1 MQKFGTLQRFLLVYL
16 LLHVAGV
23 LLFLLVVSPWFSRQL
38 REQVQQRLEA
48 VAVPVQQFLANSNP
62 TLDQPQIH
70 QQLSQISRQMQLRI
84 TLIATEG
91 KVIYDS
97 EGNPEQMEN
106 HANRPEIVRASV
118 AEKGIDVRYSQSA
131 GRDMMYLALA
141 VENPQNQQRTGFLR
155 VSIDQSQVE
164 ALTGRMQQFIWM
176 FAVGLAA
183 IAGAGMWLF
192 AHINFRP
199 LGEFSAAARRIAAGQ
214 YEAVPLAL
222 TRRDEWR
229 NLSEAFRFM
238 QQEITNRETRLTEN
252 SQRLEAVL
260 SSMIEGVIA
269 IDSTG
274 TVMLANEAACHIL
287 DLEKKNFIGRKLLEL
302 VRIPP
307 LRQAIEKTQLQRTFS
322 QVEFQTLGELRKTV
336 SARVSS
342 LARDPLPGV
351 AIVLHDVTELRQLE
365 SMRRD
370 FVANVSHELKTPLA
384 SIKAYAETLRMG
396 ALHDEGHNVKFLQMI
411 ETQAD
416 LLNEQVQDLLRLA
429 RVESGQAVFE
439 ITNVRV
445 ETLCQ
450 QVGELHESE
459 AKSRQ
464 VTLAVEPIE
473 PSLFA
478 RADRDGMVTM
488 LSNLVTN
495 AIRYTPAGGRVTVRA
510 FAQNNSAVLEV
521 TDTGI
526 GIAPEHQSRVFER
539 FYRVD
544 RARSREAGGTGL
556 GLSIVK
562 HLAQALG
569 GGVHLESQIG
579 KGSTFRIVL
588 PLGVE
593 AKS

>member
-1 MQKFGTLQRFLLVYL
+1 MQQFGTLHRFLLVYFV
-16 LLHVAGV
+16 LHIAGV
-23 LLFLLVVSPWFSRQL
+23 LLFLLVVSPWLNSQL
-38 REQVQQRLEA
+38 LEQTQRRLEA
-48 VAVPVQQFLANSNP
+48 VAITLQQFLATTDPAMSS
-62 TLDQPQIH
+62 TQTH
-70 QQLSQISRQMQLRI
+70 SQLTASAQQMQLRI
-84 TLIATEG
+84 TLVDAVG
-91 KVIYDS
+91 KVLYDS
-97 EGNPEQMEN
+97 EGNTQEMPN
-106 HANRPEIVRASV
+106 HANRPEIVRAGVSGQ
-118 AEKGIDVRYSQSA
+118 GIDIRTSQTS
-131 GRDMMYLALA
+131 GRPMMYLAVA
-141 VENPQNQQRTGFLR
+141 VDDAQTKARTGFVR
-155 VSIDQSQVE
+155 VAVDQKFTSDI
-164 ALTGRMQQFIWM
+164 TGRMQQFIWL
-176 FAVGLAA
+176 FALGLAA
-183 IAGAGMWLF
+183 LAGAAMWTF
-192 AHINFRP
+192 GFQNFQP
-199 LGEFSAAARRIAAGQ
+199 LSEFSAAARRIAAGQ
-214 YEAVPLAL
+214 YESVPLAL

-229 NLSEAFRFM
+229 NLSEAFRYM
-238 QQEITNRETRLTEN
+238 QQEITTREARLLEN

-274 TVMLANEAACHIL
+274 TVMLANEAACEIL
-287 DLEKKNFIGRKLLEL
+287 DLEQQNFVGRKLLEL

-307 LRQAIEKTQLQRTFS
+307 LRQSIEKTQLQRTFS
-322 QVEFQTLGELRKTV
+322 KVEFQTIGETRKTV

-396 ALHDEGHNVKFLQMI
+396 AINDADNNLKFLQMI

-439 ITNVRV
+439 IVNVNV
-445 ETLCQ
+445 ELLCQ
-450 QVGELHESE
+450 QAVELHLAE

-464 VTLAVEPIE
+464 VKLSLAAIPRE
-473 PSLFA
+473 LFA

-488 LSNLVTN
+488 LSNLITN
-495 AIRYTPAGGRVTVRA
+495 AIRYTPAGGEVTIRA
-510 FAQNNSAVLEV
+510 FAQDNSAVMEV
-521 TDTGI
+521 RDTGI
-526 GIAPEHQSRVFER
+526 GIAAEHQSRVFER

-569 GGVHLESQIG
+569 GGVHLESQLG
-579 KGSTFRIVL
+579 KGSVFRIVL
-588 PLGVE
+588 PLGTTGS
-593 AKS
+593 K